1 MVRGRQES
9 RDPGLLSCEPGC
21 SGSRAPQLAVLMLCA
36 AGTLQPLVVMP
47 GIEATLFRMEAV
59 EDGEAL
65 VDGDVAGIRQEFQLL
80 AEDIMKEMEVVVDE
94 EQKQWPSQEPEEKMV
109 EEQGPERPRGPSKH
123 LELNALQAL
132 EALQVEMSSE

>member
-1 MVRGRQES
+1 M
-9 RDPGLLSCEPGC
+9 
-21 SGSRAPQLAVLMLCA
+21 LMLCA

-80 AEDIMKEMEVVVDE
+80 V
-94 EQKQWPSQEPEEKMV
+94 
-109 EEQGPERPRGPSKH
+109 
-123 LELNALQAL
+123 
-132 EALQVEMSSE
+132 

>member
-1 MVRGRQES
+1 
-9 RDPGLLSCEPGC
+9 
-21 SGSRAPQLAVLMLCA
+21 MLCA

-47 GIEATLFRMEAV
+47 GIEATFFRMEAV

-65 VDGDVAGIRQEFQLL
+65 VDGDVAGIEQEFQLL

>member
-1 MVRGRQES
+1 M
-9 RDPGLLSCEPGC
+9 
-21 SGSRAPQLAVLMLCA
+21 
-36 AGTLQPLVVMP
+36 
-47 GIEATLFRMEAV
+47 
-59 EDGEAL
+59 EDGGAP
-65 VDGDVAGIRQEFQLL
+65 VDSKVVGTGREFQLL